1 DLLVVV
7 VLAFHRTDLAGRAR
21 GRLHG
26 GPEPVRGPAGHVH
39 DPPRV
44 GERGGHALAHAPAA
58 AGDQC
63 DPGAHES
70 APAVAAPGTASTS
83 GNVTVAS
90 SSDRVTDQPGVNRH
104 SAITQRSSST
114 TYTSEYSPVESVS
127 VPWSR
132 STSRHCVVHVPVAR
146 CGACPASGS
155 STVREGMNPWCMSRI
170 RGPPSVAVARAI
182 LRKMPTIVSGS
193 VRPSGPKSRTPPVA
207 TKQARNPSGSLASQA
222 RQ

>member
-1 DLLVVV
+1 RTARHVVRLQADAHERVPVAGGPFPELPVEAHEALGVGPHVVDQQVQPPRLRGDPRDGRLDLLVVV

-132 STSRHCVVHVPVAR
+132 ST
-146 CGACPASGS
+146 
-155 STVREGMNPWCMSRI
+155 
-170 RGPPSVAVARAI
+170 
-182 LRKMPTIVSGS
+182 
-193 VRPSGPKSRTPPVA
+193 
-207 TKQARNPSGSLASQA
+207 
-222 RQ
+222 